1 MRSMVLSLVS
11 CLLLA
16 SLMGCGAGG
25 DFPTSPVS
33 GRVICEGVPVEGAM
47 VYFEPLRE
55 DSSSSAIVGRQ
66 GFSFTDAE
74 GKFVLTTY
82 NNNDGAVI
90 GKHRVRVGGPGV
102 KCDCVLNEEVD
113 LMQVEI
119 KEGEKH
125 EFELVL
131 PKKTGRERPPLIDE
145 DDADDL

>member
-1 MRSMVLSLVS
+1 
-11 CLLLA
+11 
-16 SLMGCGAGG
+16 
-25 DFPTSPVS
+25 
-33 GRVICEGVPVEGAM
+33 M